1 MRYIKKSGTEPED
14 LQKYKRD
21 CRRASPPLKITYKD
35 MPKDGS
41 RKQLAVDQG
50 YICAYCMRRVCLDS
64 ENKEQYINIEHIVPQ
79 NQLTDEEATNFS
91 NFIGVCSGGRDKKA
105 NARKTC
111 DAYRGALSEEQQIM
125 QLNPLNEAQ
134 METIRYRRNGEIYST
149 DKVLSH
155 QLSEKLNLNGEST
168 YLKENRATAYQNLLK
183 VLKREKVQGKLSKT
197 LLKSMWDEFCKP
209 NETGAYRE
217 YVGVYEY
224 WLKRWM
230 HK

>member
-50 YICAYCMRRVCLDS
+50 YICAYCMRRICLDP

-79 NQLTDEEATNFS
+79 NQLTDEEATTFS
-91 NFIGVCSGGRDKKA
+91 NFIGVCPGGRSKTN
-105 NARKTC
+105 NAGKTC
-111 DAYRGALSEEQQIM
+111 DAYRGTLSKEQQIM
-125 QLNPLNEAQ
+125 QLNPHNEVQ
-134 METIRYRRNGEIYST
+134 METICYQSNGEIYST
-149 DKVLSH
+149 DAALSH

-168 YLKENRATAYQNLLK
+168 YLKQNRKTAYQNLIKAL
-183 VLKREKVQGKLSKT
+183 EKKKAQGRWSKL
-197 LLKSMWDEFCKP
+197 LLKNMWNKFCEP
-209 NETGAYRE
+209 DETGAYRE

-224 WLKRWM
+224 WLKRWIN
-230 HK
+230 K

>member
-1 MRYIKKSGTEPED
+1 MRYIKKSGIEPED

-91 NFIGVCSGGRDKKA
+91 NFIGVCSGGRDKKD

-125 QLNPLNEAQ
+125 QLNPLNS
-134 METIRYRRNGEIYST
+134 RYTRNP
-149 DKVLSH
+149 VN
-155 QLSEKLNLNGEST
+155 QLG
-168 YLKENRATAYQNLLK
+168 
-183 VLKREKVQGKLSKT
+183 
-197 LLKSMWDEFCKP
+197 
-209 NETGAYRE
+209 
-217 YVGVYEY
+217 
-224 WLKRWM
+224 
-230 HK
+230 